1 MRAERAAHPLK
12 EFAFILKGQLEIGVG
27 EEVFTLKAS
36 DSIHYQGSHPHA
48 WRNES
53 GKECMLIWGLSPSFA
68 PSREW
73 EE

>member
-1 MRAERAAHPLK
+1 MRAERDTHQAE
-12 EFAFILKGQLEIGVG
+12 EFVFMKGQLQIGVG

-53 GKECMLIWGLSPSFA
+53 GKECMLIWALSPFLL
-68 PSREW
+68 PSRGWGE
-73 EE
+73 

>member
-1 MRAERAAHPLK
+1 M
-12 EFAFILKGQLEIGVG
+12 G
-27 EEVFTLKAS
+27 EEVFTLKAG

-53 GKECMLIWGLSPSFA
+53 GKECLLIWALSPFVL

-73 EE
+73 GEEGG